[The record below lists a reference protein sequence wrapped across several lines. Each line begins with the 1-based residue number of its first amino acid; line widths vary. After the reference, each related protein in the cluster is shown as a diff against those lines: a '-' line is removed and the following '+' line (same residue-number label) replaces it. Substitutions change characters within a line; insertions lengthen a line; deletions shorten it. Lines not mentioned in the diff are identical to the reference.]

1 MYRSLTSRT
10 KLRVTDDDQ
19 TFAALYQQL
28 ADRVTRYI
36 AVRVATREVAED
48 LAAQTF
54 LKVLEAMRQG
64 KGGRNMQAWVFGIAR
79 HVVANHYRHRR
90 RLISL
95 DAVYDV
101 AADGPTLA
109 EITDQQLKL
118 ERVAAALQALA
129 PERAEA
135 LALRIFGGLST
146 VEVAE
151 VLGKSPQAVK
161 MLVYRAVQ
169 DLQERLEGSWK

>member
-1 MYRSLTSRT
+1 MYRSLTRRAR
-10 KLRVTDDDQ
+10 LRVTADDQ
-19 TFAALYQQL
+19 AFTALYEQL

-36 AVRVATREVAED
+36 AVRVATTQVAED

-54 LKVLEAMRQG
+54 LKALEAMRQG
-64 KGGRNMQAWVFGIAR
+64 KGGRNMHAWVFGIAR
-79 HVVANHYRHRR
+79 HVVANHYRGRR
-90 RLISL
+90 QMVPLE
-95 DAVYDV
+95 AVYDV

-109 EITDQQLKL
+109 EITDEQLKL
-118 ERVAAALQALA
+118 ERVAAALAALA
-129 PERAEA
+129 PDRAEA

-146 VEVAE
+146 IEVAE
-151 VLGKSPQAVK
+151 TLGKSPQAVK

>member
-1 MYRSLTSRT
+1 MYRSLIGRT
-10 KLRVTDDDQ
+10 KLQVADDDRAF
-19 TFAALYQQL
+19 TALYQQL

-36 AVRVATREVAED
+36 AVRVDTTQVAED
-48 LAAQTF
+48 LTAQTF
-54 LKVLEAMRQG
+54 LKALEAMRQG
-64 KGGRNMQAWVFGIAR
+64 KGGRNPHAWVFGIAR
-79 HVVANHYRHRR
+79 HVVANHYRRR
-90 RLISL
+90 RRNFPLE
-95 DAVYDV
+95 AAYDV

-118 ERVAAALQALA
+118 ERVAAALEALA
-129 PERAEA
+129 PDRAEA

-161 MLVYRAVQ
+161 MLVYRAVK
-169 DLQERLEGSWK
+169 DLQARLEGSWK

>member
-1 MYRSLTSRT
+1 MHKSLASRT
-10 KLRVTDDDQ
+10 RWRVTDDDQ
-19 TFAALYQQL
+19 AFTALYQQL

-36 AVRVATREVAED
+36 AVRVATTQVAED

-54 LKVLEAMRQG
+54 LKALEAMRQG
-64 KGGRNMQAWVFGIAR
+64 KRGRNMQAWVFGIAR
-79 HVVANHYRHRR
+79 HVVANHYRGRR
-90 RLISL
+90 RIMPLE
-95 DAVYDV
+95 AANDV
-101 AADGPTLA
+101 VADGPTLE

-118 ERVAAALQALA
+118 ERVAAALQAIA
-129 PERAEA
+129 PDRAEA

-146 VEVAE
+146 GEVAE
-151 VLGKSPQAVK
+151 ILDKSPQAVK